1 MTLVLAVYFILMPGH
16 RWEFLIIEP
25 TESQGFCERESADF
39 DLMFK
44 DQPGNMRVVCVE
56 DQRVKI

>member
-1 MTLVLAVYFILMPGH
+1 MNVVLAVYFILMPGH

-25 TESQGFCERESADF
+25 TESQGFCEMESAQV

-44 DQPGNMRVVCVE
+44 DLPGNMRVVCV
-56 DQRVKI
+56 DDLRIWI